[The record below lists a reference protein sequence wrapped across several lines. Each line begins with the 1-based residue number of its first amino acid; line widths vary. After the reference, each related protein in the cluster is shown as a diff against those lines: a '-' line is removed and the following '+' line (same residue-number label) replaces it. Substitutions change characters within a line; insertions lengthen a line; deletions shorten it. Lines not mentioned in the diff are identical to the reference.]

1 MACSKVISDFE
12 VLSADDTGRRRDRSD
27 AEKIRI
33 VEESFRGHRQ
43 GSATARRYGLS
54 RSLLTRWRK
63 EYREGLL
70 AGGAPAF
77 MPLQVGSQ
85 PASTTS
91 TATEA
96 PAVEYSPC
104 VVEVSDENSWRRY
117 ERANPAGV
125 ACPRNHGS
133 VKESE

>member
-12 VLSADDTGRRRDRSD
+12 VLSADDTGRRRDRTD
-27 AEKIRI
+27 AEKVRI

-70 AGGAPAF
+70 DGGAPAF
-77 MPLQVGSQ
+77 MPLQIGSE
-85 PASTTS
+85 PALATS
-91 TATEA
+91 TATER
-96 PAVEYSPC
+96 PAVEER
-104 VVEVSDENSWRRY
+104 VEITLTNGRRLSVSASIKTTALSRLLRVLDR
-117 ERANPAGV
+117 P
-125 ACPRNHGS
+125 
-133 VKESE
+133 

>member
-12 VLSADDTGRRRDRSD
+12 VLSADETGRRRDRSD

-70 AGGAPAF
+70 SGGGPAF
-77 MPLQVGSQ
+77 RPLQIASE
-85 PASTTS
+85 PALATS
-91 TATEA
+91 TATETA
-96 PAVEYSPC
+96 AVGDK
-104 VVEVSDENSWRRY
+104 VEIMLTNGRRLSISASIDTAALL
-117 ERANPAGV
+117 RLLRV
-125 ACPRNHGS
+125 LDRT
-133 VKESE
+133 

>member
-1 MACSKVISDFE
+1 MACSKIISDFE
-12 VLSADDTGRRRDRSD
+12 VLSVDETGRRRDRSD

-70 AGGAPAF
+70 GGCGPAF
-77 MPLQVGSQ
+77 MPLQVVSE
-85 PASTTS
+85 PAPATS
-91 TATEA
+91 TATETA
-96 PAVEYSPC
+96 AVGDK
-104 VVEVSDENSWRRY
+104 VEIMLTNGRRLSVSASIDTAALLRLLRVLD
-117 ERANPAGV
+117 RT
-125 ACPRNHGS
+125 
-133 VKESE
+133 

>member
-1 MACSKVISDFE
+1 MACSTVISDFE
-12 VLSADDTGRRRDRSD
+12 VLSADETGRRRDRSD

-70 AGGAPAF
+70 GGGASAF
-77 MPLQVGSQ
+77 MPLQIGSP
-85 PASTTS
+85 PATS
-91 TATEA
+91 TAPETA
-96 PAVEYSPC
+96 AVEDK
-104 VVEVSDENSWRRY
+104 VEIMLTNGRRLSVSASIDTAALSRLLRVLD
-117 ERANPAGV
+117 RT
-125 ACPRNHGS
+125 
-133 VKESE
+133 